1 MSQRRFAVM
10 GENIFKV
17 ALRLTK
23 DQELCRLLHYTDK
36 TPLSPQKEDVDGLD
50 LLHKNILVVPK
61 LPDTAMQKEN
71 YILVV
76 FDNFYADSYNK
87 DFKISVVQFNIICPY
102 DEWLLEENSLRPY
115 LLMER
120 IDTLFNEHKLA
131 GIGNLKFSRGEELI
145 VSPQL
150 GGYSL
155 TYQVHEFN

>member
-1 MSQRRFAVM
+1 
-10 GENIFKV
+10 
-17 ALRLTK
+17 
-23 DQELCRLLHYTDK
+23 
-36 TPLSPQKEDVDGLD
+36 
-50 LLHKNILVVPK
+50 
-61 LPDTAMQKEN
+61 
-71 YILVV
+71 VV
-76 FDNFYADSYNK
+76 FDNFYADGYNK